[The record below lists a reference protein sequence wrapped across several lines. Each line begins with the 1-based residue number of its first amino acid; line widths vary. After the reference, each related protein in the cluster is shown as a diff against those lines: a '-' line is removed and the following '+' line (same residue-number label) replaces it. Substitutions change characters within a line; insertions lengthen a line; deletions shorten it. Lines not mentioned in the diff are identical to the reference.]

1 MNSPLESISSY
12 FGQMTDPRNA
22 SQVRYPL
29 PEILFLV
36 LTALVCDCEDWEDVE
51 DFGNDQLDWLRTHYP
66 YKQGIPSHDT
76 INRVMGM
83 IDPQEFSQNFSAWMS
98 AWLQASEQ
106 PLINID
112 GKTSRRSHNKYN
124 DIKALHAV
132 SAYGHN
138 GGMALGQVATAEKSN
153 EITAIPVLLR
163 MLSIK
168 GAVITID
175 SMGTQK
181 AIAEQIIK
189 AEGHY
194 ILSVKGNQPTLL
206 EEVEDTF
213 KRAQVTDTHE
223 TIEKNRSRIE
233 TRKVSVINDLGWL
246 SEPEKWLGL
255 TQLVRIE
262 RTRELLTEQKTETET
277 SFYISSTGGTAG
289 ELQAW
294 IRGHWA
300 IENNLHWCLDM
311 VFREDMDR
319 KRSENAAHNIALL
332 RKAALNLLKAMK
344 TFYPKMSMKRMRK
357 QAARNAS
364 FRKEILQ
371 GLEMR

>member
-83 IDPQEFSQNFSAWMS
+83 IDPQEFSQNFSAWVS
-98 AWLQASEQ
+98 AWLQVSEQ

-112 GKTSRRSHNKYN
+112 GKTSRRSHNKHN
-124 DIKALHAV
+124 DIKALHSV
-132 SAYGHN
+132 SAYGHK
-138 GGMALGQVATAEKSN
+138 GGMVLGQVATAEKSN

-194 ILSVKGNQPTLL
+194 VLSVKGNQPTLL
-206 EEVEDTF
+206 EDVEDSF
-213 KRAQVTDTHE
+213 KRAEVTDTHE

-255 TQLVRIE
+255 KQLVRIE

>member
-1 MNSPLESISSY
+1 MKNPLGSISSY

-22 SQVRYPL
+22 SEVRYPL

-51 DFGNDQLDWLRTHYP
+51 DFVNDQLDWLGTHYP
-66 YKQGIPSHDT
+66 YERGIPSHDT

-83 IDPQEFSQNFSAWMS
+83 IAPHEFSQNFSAWMS
-98 AWLQASEQ
+98 AWLQSSEQ
-106 PLINID
+106 SLISID
-112 GKTSRRSHNKYN
+112 GKTSRRSHNKHN
-124 DIKALHAV
+124 AIKALHSV

-138 GGMALGQVATAEKSN
+138 RGMVLGQVATAEKSN

-175 SMGTQK
+175 AMGTQK
-181 AIAEQIIK
+181 AIAEQIIE

-194 ILSVKGNQPTLL
+194 VLPVKGNQQTML
-206 EEVEDTF
+206 EEVEDSF
-213 KRAQVTDTHE
+213 KRAEVTDIHE

-233 TRKVSVINDLGWL
+233 TRKVSVIHDLGWL
-246 SEPEKWLGL
+246 SEPEAWPGL
-255 TQLVRIE
+255 KQLVRIE
-262 RTRELLTEQKTETET
+262 RRRELLTTQKTETET
-277 SFYISSTGGTAG
+277 SFYISSAGGTAG

-357 QAARNAS
+357 QAARNAN
-364 FRKEILQ
+364 FREKILQ
-371 GLEMR
+371 SLEMR